1 MKDTL
6 YDLSQLHELSAG
18 NPEFVEK
25 MVHMFLA
32 LTPELIQRLKNGL
45 NDKNFAEIKS
55 AAHKMKPSIDMMGIV
70 SLSQKIRILEQYA
83 ASESHTSEIPSLIG
97 ETEEILKDVMSQ
109 LKQR

>member
-1 MKDTL
+1 MNDTL

-32 LTPELIQRLKNGL
+32 LTPELIERLKNGL
-45 NDKNFAEIKS
+45 KEKNYAEIKA

-70 SLSQKIRILEQYA
+70 TLSQKIRTLEQYA
-83 ASESHTSEIPSLIG
+83 ANESHTSEIPALIQD
-97 ETEEILKDVMSQ
+97 TDEILTAVMTQ